1 MKLENW
7 TIKGFLAIYIVVFCT
22 LAMAFLDLQQMIVGA
37 FISMLS
43 GVFGYYFGS
52 IQGKSAQD
60 KALLESKTVIADIG
74 GSNNPKPDPND
85 K

>member
-1 MKLENW
+1 MKKENW

-22 LAMAFLDLQQMIVGA
+22 IAMAFLELQEMILGA
-37 FISMLS
+37 FISLLS

-60 KALLESKTVIADIG
+60 KALLESKTVVSSIG
-74 GSNNPKPDPND
+74 GSNTPPSKDE

>member
-60 KALLESKTVIADIG
+60 KALLESKTFTGIG
-74 GSNNPKPDPND
+74 GSTPPPGKDE

>member
-1 MKLENW
+1 MKTENW
-7 TIKGFLAIYIVVFCT
+7 TIKGFLAIYIVIFCT
-22 LAMAFLDLQQMIVGA
+22 CAMAFLNLQEMIVGA

-60 KALLESKTVIADIG
+60 KALLEAKTQADIG
-74 GSNNPKPDPND
+74 GSNPPPTDPKD

>member
-1 MKLENW
+1 MKNW
-7 TIKGFLAIYIVVFCT
+7 TIKGFLAVYIVVFCT
-22 LAMAFLDLQQMIVGA
+22 ISMAFLDLAEMITGA

-52 IQGKSAQD
+52 TQGKSAQD
-60 KALLESKTVIADIG
+60 KALVESKTIYADSIG
-74 GSNNPKPDPND
+74 GSTPPVKTDE